1 MEKRKLSEIAEE
13 YKAAIAAEIED
24 GNYTF
29 TAKEAEMD
37 EYGFSSHPTISVD
50 GTIRIGDMQEEK
62 CTLLLN
68 AESPDEMPLLSL
80 HGRDET
86 SIYDMAGWDMIVTG
100 LAKKIYDSNKVALA
114 ALAKE
119 LEPKNAKKETL
130 ELIK

>member
-13 YKAAIAAEIED
+13 YKAAITSEIED

-29 TAKEAEMD
+29 TAKEAEME

-86 SIYDMAGWDMIVTG
+86 AIYDMAGWDMIAT

-130 ELIK
+130 KLIK